1 VLRIYTAEMPKE
13 NSNVSAGASIKIGN
27 RDVSAAGPAYIIAE
41 IGVNHNGSVKLAHRM
56 IDEARAA
63 GADAVKFQTF
73 LTDEVLLPSATQAA
87 YQMVAVGE
95 SSQSE
100 MIRKLELSFADFA
113 ALHRHCTA
121 AGIDFI
127 STAFDPV
134 SLDFV
139 ISLRPACLK
148 WPSGELTNWPFLRQ
162 AAAAGLPIL
171 LSTGMASIRDI
182 AGAID
187 QIGPNGDVAILQCV
201 SNYPARIE
209 DQNLRVLPALAAAFG
224 RPVGFSDHTGGP
236 YAAIA
241 ARALGMSVLEK
252 HFTLDRSM
260 FGPDHAASS
269 EPQEFA
275 ELVRTLRQI
284 EAGLGDG
291 VKRPLAREENVK
303 AVARKSL
310 VYRRDLTPGHV
321 LCAEDLAAKRPA
333 SGIPPDCTDMVLGL
347 TLAHAVARDDMF
359 AWADVSG

>member
-1 VLRIYTAEMPKE
+1 VTART
-13 NSNVSAGASIKIGN
+13 SIRIGN
-27 RDVSAAGPAYIIAE
+27 RDVSAAGPAYVIAE
-41 IGVNHNGSVKLAHRM
+41 IGVNHNGSVELAHRM

-73 LTDEVLLPSATQAA
+73 LTDEVLLPSAAPADYQQAA
-87 YQMVAVGE
+87 AG
-95 SSQSE
+95 SCSQSE
-100 MIRKLELSFADFA
+100 MVRKLELSFEDFT
-113 ALHRHCTA
+113 ALHRHCSET
-121 AGIDFI
+121 GVDFI

-139 ISLRPACLK
+139 ISLRPACIK

-187 QIGPNGDVAILQCV
+187 QIRPDGEVAILQCV

-224 RPVGFSDHTGGP
+224 RPVGFSDHTRGP

-241 ARALGMSVLEK
+241 ARALGMCVLEK
-252 HFTLDRSM
+252 HFTLDRNMS
-260 FGPDHAASS
+260 GPDHAASS
-269 EPQEFA
+269 EPSEFA
-275 ELVRTLRQI
+275 ELVQTLRQI
-284 EAGLGDG
+284 EIGLGDG

-310 VYRRDLTPGHV
+310 VYRRDLAPGHV
-321 LCAEDLAAKRPA
+321 LRAEDLTAKRPA
-333 SGIPPDCTDMVLGL
+333 SGFPPDCTHMVLGL
-347 TLAHAVARDDMF
+347 TLAHAVAQDDMF
-359 AWADVSG
+359 AWADVSGSAGTDPER